1 MIADQAFHPENEGR
15 RDMSDSNPGRFPQ
28 LGPSGHV
35 DDFARR
41 NLPPFQQWP
50 ELLLERPEFRYPDD
64 LNAAVELTDR
74 LVEKGFGDRVALIGN
89 GRQRTYKELT
99 DWSNRLAHALVEN
112 YGVKPGNRVLI
123 RSGNNPALVAAWL
136 AATKAGAVVV
146 NTMPMLRATE
156 LTKIVDKAEIA
167 LALSDSRIA
176 DELVACAK
184 TDRFLK
190 QVGNFGG
197 TSNHDAELDRV
208 ALSKPVK
215 FDAVKTGRD
224 DVALLGFTSGTTGEP
239 KATMHFHRDLMIVAD
254 GYARE
259 VLNVTPDDVFVGSS
273 PLAFTFGLGGLAVF
287 PLRFGATATL
297 LENASPP
304 EMVKIIETYKAT
316 ICFTSPTAYR
326 AMMAAMDKGADLS
339 SLRLAVSAGETLP
352 APVFDSWTRRT
363 GKTILDGIGS
373 TELLHIFITNRPGD
387 SAAGKTGK
395 PVSGYEAKVVDD
407 DMNELPPG
415 TTGKLAVRGPTGSRY
430 LADSR
435 QSNYVRDGWNLTGDT
450 FVSDANGALLLVPRS
465 EDMIVSSGYNIAGPD
480 VEAAL
485 LSHPAVAEC
494 GVVAAPDAARGMI
507 VKAYVVLAAD
517 FTGDAELT
525 TALQDHVKRTIAP
538 YKYPRAIEFVV
549 QLPKTE
555 TGKLQRFALRQIALN
570 TAAE

>member
-1 MIADQAFHPENEGR
+1 
-15 RDMSDSNPGRFPQ
+15 MSGQTPSLN

-41 NLPPFQQWP
+41 NLPPPEQWP
-50 ELLLERPEFRYPDD
+50 DLLLDRSEFQYPDY

-74 LVEKGFGDRVALIGN
+74 IVEKGWGDRIALIGN
-89 GRQRTYKELT
+89 GRQRTYKELA
-99 DWSNRLAHALVEN
+99 DWSNRLAHALVED

-146 NTMPMLRATE
+146 NTMPMLRAGE
-156 LTKIVDKAEIA
+156 STKIVDKAEIA
-167 LALSDSRIA
+167 LALTDSRIA

-184 TDRFLK
+184 TSRFLK
-190 QVGNFGG
+190 QVVNFDG

-208 ALSKPVK
+208 ALNKPVK
-215 FDAVKTGRD
+215 FNAVKTGRD

-259 VLNVTPDDVFVGSS
+259 VLNVTEEDVFVGSP
-273 PLAFTFGLGGLAVF
+273 PLAFTFGLGGLAIF

-304 EMVKIIETYKAT
+304 EMIRIIETYKAT

-326 AMMAAMDKGADLS
+326 TMMAAMDKGADLS

-352 APVFDSWTRRT
+352 APVFESWTQKT

-373 TELLHIFITNRPGD
+373 TELLHIFITNRTGD
-387 SAAGKTGK
+387 AAAGTTGR
-395 PVSGYEAKVVDD
+395 PVSGYEAKIVDD
-407 DMNELPPG
+407 DMNDLPDG
-415 TTGKLAVRGPTGSRY
+415 TVGKLAVRGPTGCRY
-430 LADSR
+430 LADKR
-435 QSNYVRDGWNLTGDT
+435 QSNYVRDGWNLTGDS
-450 FVSDANGALLLVPRS
+450 FVRDADGRLSFVARSD
-465 EDMIVSSGYNIAGPD
+465 DMIVSSGYNIAGPE

-494 GVVAAPDAARGMI
+494 GVVAAPDEARGMI
-507 VKAYVVLAAD
+507 VKAYVVLAGAVA
-517 FTGDAELT
+517 GDAALIQ
-525 TALQDHVKRTIAP
+525 ALQDHVKQTIAP
-538 YKYPRAIEFVV
+538 YKYPRAIEFVA

-555 TGKLQRFALRQIALN
+555 TGKLRRFTLRQMAAN
-570 TAAE
+570 AAAPPGVAAE